1 MTTAYLSVQ
10 VGIVGSMK
18 DNDKHEVEK
27 MTPRKT
33 HAEVQQAVA
42 SRSPNRPPKPKG
54 RNRKKKT
61 TSSDEDSSGSE
72 SLSSSSASSSS
83 ESESDS
89 DSVSTIT
96 NSRRSTTSGT
106 TKSGST
112 EEERPKT
119 KGGGY
124 FGMFGGRKEDPEPEA
139 DEPEVSE
146 AVLIIGHSD

>member
-18 DNDKHEVEK
+18 DNDKREVEK
-27 MTPRKT
+27 ITPRKT

-72 SLSSSSASSSS
+72 SLSSSSASSS

-124 FGMFGGRKEDPEPEA
+124 FGMFGRKEDPEA

>member
-27 MTPRKT
+27 ITPRKT

-112 EEERPKT
+112 EEKRPKT

-124 FGMFGGRKEDPEPEA
+124 FGMFGRKEDPEA

>member
-18 DNDKHEVEK
+18 DNDKQEVEK

-61 TSSDEDSSGSE
+61 TSSDEDSSCSE
-72 SLSSSSASSSS
+72 SLSSSSASSS

-124 FGMFGGRKEDPEPEA
+124 FGMFGRKEDPEA

>member
-72 SLSSSSASSSS
+72 SLSSSSASSS
-83 ESESDS
+83 ESDS

-124 FGMFGGRKEDPEPEA
+124 FGMFGRKEDPEA